1 MRTFN
6 IAVIPGDGIG
16 RAVVPEGMR
25 VLDAAAKRFGFGFSW
40 RCLDWSCETHAKRGT
55 MMPPDGIA
63 QLRSFDA
70 IFLGA
75 VAHPDFPDHVSLL
88 ELPNPSSPSLRA

>member
-16 RAVVPEGMR
+16 REVVPEGMR

-40 RCLDWSCETHAKRGT
+40 HCLDRSCA
-55 MMPPDGIA
+55 MPSEGII
-63 QLRSFDA
+63 L
-70 IFLGA
+70 
-75 VAHPDFPDHVSLL
+75 PLL
-88 ELPNPSSPSLRA
+88 A